1 MLLGMTAAFG
11 QSGQE
16 PPSVTDI
23 PNTGSAPYVVRPTPD
38 IHGRAQG
45 TGQQHGNDAASPGGS
60 GAPAPA
66 GATGP
71 GQSGTGSPAGAASP
85 GG

>member
-1 MLLGMTAAFG
+1 MLVGMTSVLG
-11 QSGQE
+11 QSGQA
-16 PPSVTDI
+16 PPSVTEM
-23 PNTGSAPYVVRPTPD
+23 PNTGSAPYKLRPKPD

-45 TGQQHGNDAASPGGS
+45 TGQQHGNDTASPGGS
-60 GAPAPA
+60 GGSAPA

-71 GQSGTGSPAGAASP
+71 AQNPSGAQSGATSP